1 MILDHLIAM
10 TIAFCLDLAVGDP
23 PNWPHP
29 VRWMGSLIAF
39 FEKRLNHGALRR
51 ISGICMLVLVL
62 LVVGFVTGLLVFAG
76 YRVNPA
82 AGILLESILICA
94 TISQTSLKKAALEVY
109 DPLKTGDLA
118 EARTKLSFIVGRDTD
133 SLDEGEIAR
142 GAIETVAENTSDGIT
157 APLFWAFIGGAP
169 LAMLYRAV
177 NTCDSMVGYKNERYQ
192 EFGWAAAKLDDFVNW
207 IPSRL
212 TGMLML
218 LGNRSANIQK
228 KHAWILLFRDA
239 KKHPSPNSGWGEAAV
254 AAILGIQLGGIN
266 YYNGILSNRAKMGD
280 AIYPIKG
287 EHIRNAISIM
297 GKTVRF
303 FLLLLWIGGMSLEVA
318 FAWIKSAISL

>member
-51 ISGICMLVLVL
+51 ISGIYMLVLVL
-62 LVVGFVTGLLVFAG
+62 FVVGFVTGLLVFVG

-118 EARTKLSFIVGRDTD
+118 EARTKLSIIVGRDTD
-133 SLDEGEIAR
+133 SLDEGEVAR

-218 LGNRSANIQK
+218 LGNRSASIQK

-287 EHIRNAISIM
+287 EHIKNAISIM